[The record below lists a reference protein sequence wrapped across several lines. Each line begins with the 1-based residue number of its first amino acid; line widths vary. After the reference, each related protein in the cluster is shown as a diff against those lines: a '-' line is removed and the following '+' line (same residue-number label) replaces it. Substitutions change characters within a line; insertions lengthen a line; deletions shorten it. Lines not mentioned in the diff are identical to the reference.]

1 MMILLFLFYEYDA
14 FSINS
19 TEIISIDLELK
30 QNETLVASG
39 EQLRETLELVAKD
52 KREID
57 FVVEN
62 RDRNRLILLAIA
74 SSCILVAISIIGAGI
89 CFYKKYGGSHYGSG
103 HIRILS
109 EDGSIEEEVLYVL
122 QRDGAVVRGPKKPIF
137 RGRNLGYVYADLHGN
152 ILKNAINPMINP
164 IRSASLPVS
173 KMRESVSTSTPT
185 PTPPTPPPSIETV
198 KEKSIVVDS
207 KSDLLAIDA

>member
-14 FSINS
+14 LSINS

-39 EQLRETLELVAKD
+39 ELELVAK
-52 KREID
+52 ENSQID
-57 FVVEN
+57 LVVEN

-173 KMRESVSTSTPT
+173 QIREVPCSTSTQP
-185 PTPPTPPPSIETV
+185 PPPTIEKV

>member
-1 MMILLFLFYEYDA
+1 M
-14 FSINS
+14 
-19 TEIISIDLELK
+19 
-30 QNETLVASG
+30 
-39 EQLRETLELVAKD
+39 
-52 KREID
+52 
-57 FVVEN
+57 
-62 RDRNRLILLAIA
+62 
-74 SSCILVAISIIGAGI
+74 
-89 CFYKKYGGSHYGSG
+89 
-103 HIRILS
+103 
-109 EDGSIEEEVLYVL
+109 LYVL

-173 KMRESVSTSTPT
+173 QIREVPCSTSTQP
-185 PTPPTPPPSIETV
+185 PPPTIEKV